1 MAAVM
6 LIRSHANPSRH
17 SPLWIGRDEG
27 QPPDSSGVCS
37 SAIADRIHG
46 RAPSQRQRDCVAQL
60 ENSVVRWRDVA
71 CAWLL
76 ATATAAA
83 LLE

>member
-1 MAAVM
+1 MAEVM
-6 LIRSHANPSRH
+6 LVRSPDNPSRH
-17 SPLWIGRDEG
+17 SPFWIGRGEG
-27 QPPDSSGVCS
+27 QPQDSSGVCS
-37 SAIADRIHG
+37 SAFAERVHR
-46 RAPSQRQRDCVAQL
+46 RARSQRQRDCVAQL